1 MGQYLA
7 KQELGFYVNSVKLE
21 EDGGVCWRTTITM
34 CTESQIFG
42 RKVVDLPKRVRA
54 ENFEATR
61 KGVREVLD
69 EHGFEKIHEEEYL
82 DNLQTAFEDAR
93 NHMLAWRGSPILK
106 K

>member
-7 KQELGFYVNSVKLE
+7 KQEIDFYVNSVKLE
-21 EDGGVCWRTTITM
+21 EGEKTSWRTTITL

-42 RKVVDLPKRVRA
+42 RKVVNLPKRVRGD
-54 ENFEATR
+54 NFEDTR

-69 EHGFEKIHEEEYL
+69 GHGFEKIHEEEYL